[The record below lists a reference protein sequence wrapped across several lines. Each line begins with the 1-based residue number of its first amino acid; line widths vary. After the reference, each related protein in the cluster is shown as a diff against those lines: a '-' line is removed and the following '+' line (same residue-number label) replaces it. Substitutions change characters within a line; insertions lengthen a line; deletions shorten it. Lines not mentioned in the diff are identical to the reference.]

1 MTEFNPPIDT
11 RETLDLIA
19 IANGI
24 IDEWQQTAIEQ
35 AKDELKK
42 RGISEEYQKKIVDKW
57 IQEEKRLEIE
67 YQKQL
72 EQNKTEGYSI
82 LDMIYVFLVAPFIL
96 IGKWTVGLSLS
107 ELKRENYLKK
117 IKQRLFLLLGGVAFW
132 VFIGMLGF
140 NSSEK
145 DKLDKIEK
153 TDISAWEKNRYSSD
167 SMSNENNSK
176 DMLKSE

>member
-1 MTEFNPPIDT
+1 M
-11 RETLDLIA
+11 
-19 IANGI
+19 
-24 IDEWQQTAIEQ
+24 
-35 AKDELKK
+35 
-42 RGISEEYQKKIVDKW
+42 
-57 IQEEKRLEIE
+57 
-67 YQKQL
+67 
-72 EQNKTEGYSI
+72 
-82 LDMIYVFLVAPFIL
+82 
-96 IGKWTVGLSLS
+96 
-107 ELKRENYLKK
+107 
-117 IKQRLFLLLGGVAFW
+117 LLGGVAFW